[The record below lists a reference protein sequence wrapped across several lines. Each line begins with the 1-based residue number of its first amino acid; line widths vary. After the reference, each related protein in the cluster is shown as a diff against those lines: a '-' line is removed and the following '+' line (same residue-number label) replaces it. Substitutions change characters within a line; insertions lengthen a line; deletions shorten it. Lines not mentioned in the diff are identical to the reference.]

1 MLFRLATTMVGTNE
15 DERFTEE
22 TAGFAN
28 EEVPSWSF
36 GTIATCIETDLC
48 VLPGRFQRFAVTIG
62 ALRSF
67 WRYARLLASSD
78 LLISCTGLPIVL
90 GLVGALRQ

>member
-36 GTIATCIETDLC
+36 GTIATRIETDLC
-48 VLPGRFQRFAVTIG
+48 VLDRRVF
-62 ALRSF
+62 LRLCPI
-67 WRYARLLASSD
+67 RCTMRLD
-78 LLISCTGLPIVL
+78 FFKISCG
-90 GLVGALRQ
+90 

>member
-1 MLFRLATTMVGTNE
+1 MVGTNE

-62 ALRSF
+62 AL
-67 WRYARLLASSD
+67 
-78 LLISCTGLPIVL
+78 
-90 GLVGALRQ
+90 

>member
-48 VLPGRFQRFAVTIG
+48 VLPVIIA
-62 ALRSF
+62 AEMLRRS
-67 WRYARLLASSD
+67 RLRCCGVPRCAA
-78 LLISCTGLPIVL
+78 T
-90 GLVGALRQ
+90 R

>member
-28 EEVPSWSF
+28 EEVPSWRF

-62 ALRSF
+62 AL
-67 WRYARLLASSD
+67 
-78 LLISCTGLPIVL
+78 
-90 GLVGALRQ
+90 

>member
-28 EEVPSWSF
+28 EEGPSWSF

-62 ALRSF
+62 AL
-67 WRYARLLASSD
+67 
-78 LLISCTGLPIVL
+78 
-90 GLVGALRQ
+90 

>member
-62 ALRSF
+62 VTIAALLLHRSTLHCYSAP
-67 WRYARLLASSD
+67 WQTA
-78 LLISCTGLPIVL
+78 TP
-90 GLVGALRQ
+90 

>member
-28 EEVPSWSF
+28 EEVP
-36 GTIATCIETDLC
+36 
-48 VLPGRFQRFAVTIG
+48 
-62 ALRSF
+62 
-67 WRYARLLASSD
+67 
-78 LLISCTGLPIVL
+78 
-90 GLVGALRQ
+90 